1 MPLSFCYPMTPPQ
14 CSGALSQG
22 LYLWQTEKMNL
33 SACISVK
40 GEQQKAVNIQVDF
53 KACNGVEF
61 RDTYWACNKI
71 IYAYCYEG
79 VRNIADTLKSFYN
92 DNNKF
97 TMFSDFNGGSLSYNL
112 QTLVAQ
118 PR

>member
-1 MPLSFCYPMTPPQ
+1 MTPPQ

-33 SACISVK
+33 SACIGVK

-61 RDTYWACNKI
+61 RATYWACNKI

-79 VRNIADTLKSFYN
+79 VRNIADTLMFFYN

-97 TMFSDFNGGSLSYNL
+97 TMFSDFNGSSLSYNL
-112 QTLVAQ
+112 QTLIAQ